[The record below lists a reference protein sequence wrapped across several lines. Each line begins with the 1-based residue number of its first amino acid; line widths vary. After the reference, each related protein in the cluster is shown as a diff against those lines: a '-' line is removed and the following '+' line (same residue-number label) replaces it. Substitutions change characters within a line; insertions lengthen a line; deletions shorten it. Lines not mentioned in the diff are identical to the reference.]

1 MNAPFL
7 GRTRLVPPGNVC
19 DFSPDTVS
27 RADLWLARQWCR
39 RRCPVASELAGLPL
53 QLSFTIGPPTILH
66 PPLCQLHFTIGGQPG
81 AISAPVDAVDAL
93 LRAIDAPSAATLGE
107 RSLLLILE
115 YAGASALDQL
125 DHALGVPIALTGASI
140 GGGFADGIL
149 CSGALGD
156 WPFEAGLTIP
166 EPHAARVALLA
177 GAFNPLPAADIPV
190 TVAFRVG
197 GTRLGVGWL
206 GSVRPGDVVILDHA
220 LLEGRIAAVFGE
232 HRLASC
238 RIDGNRAILLD
249 RPVRIGGDLHQNW
262 TAADTMTHEGT
273 DTRAKDADLD
283 EMQIKL
289 LFELGRLE
297 ISLGELRTLAPGYV
311 FDLGRD
317 PSHAVEIH
325 AGGRRIGHGEVVK
338 IGEALGVR
346 IVGLFNQE

>member
-7 GRTRLVPPGNVC
+7 DRIHRVPPGNVC

-27 RADLWLARQWCR
+27 RADLWQARQWCR
-39 RRCPVASELAGLPL
+39 RRCPVVSELAGLPL
-53 QLSFTIGPPTILH
+53 QLSFTFGTPAILH
-66 PPLCQLHFTIGGQPG
+66 RPLCQMQFTIGGQPG
-81 AISAPVDAVDAL
+81 AISAPVAMVDAM
-93 LRAIDAPSAATLGE
+93 LRAIEAPPAATLGA

-125 DHALGVPIALTGASI
+125 EHALGVPIAMTGASI
-140 GGGFADGIL
+140 GGGSANGIL

-156 WPFEAGLTIP
+156 WPFEAVLTVA
-166 EPHAARVALLA
+166 EPYAARLALLA
-177 GAFNPLPAADIPV
+177 GAFDPPPAADIPV
-190 TVAFRVG
+190 TAAFRVG
-197 GTRLGVGWL
+197 GTRLSVGWL
-206 GSVRPGDVVILDHA
+206 GSMRPGDVVIVDHA
-220 LLEGRIAAVFGE
+220 MPEGRIAAVFGE
-232 HRLASC
+232 HHLASC

-273 DTRAKDADLD
+273 DGRVKDVELD
-283 EMQIKL
+283 DMQIKL

-317 PSHAVEIH
+317 PCRAVEIN

>member
-7 GRTRLVPPGNVC
+7 DRTRRIPPGNVH
-19 DFSPDTVS
+19 DFSPETVS
-27 RADLWLARQWCR
+27 RADVWQARQWCR
-39 RRCPVASELAGLPL
+39 RRRPVASELAGLPL
-53 QLSFTIGPPTILH
+53 QLSFTIGPPTIPH
-66 PPLCQLHFTIGGQPG
+66 PPLCQLQFTIGGQAG
-81 AISAPVDAVDAL
+81 VISVPVAAVDAM
-93 LRAIDAPSAATLGE
+93 LRAIDAPVAATLAA

-115 YAGASALDQL
+115 YVGASALDQL
-125 DHALGVPIALTGASI
+125 EHAFGVPIVLTGASI
-140 GGGFADGIL
+140 GGGFANGIL

-156 WPFEAGLTIP
+156 CPLEAALAIP
-166 EPHAARVALLA
+166 EVHAARLALLA

-206 GSVRPGDVVILDHA
+206 GRMRPGDVVIVDYA
-220 LLEGRIAAVFGE
+220 MPDGRVAAVFGE
-232 HRLASC
+232 HHLASC
-238 RIDGNRAILLD
+238 RIDGNRATLLD

-273 DTRAKDADLD
+273 DARAKDAELD
-283 EMQIKL
+283 DMQIKL

-297 ISLGELRTLAPGYV
+297 ISLGELRSLAPGYV

-317 PSHAVEIH
+317 PSRAVEIY

-346 IVGLFNQE
+346 VVGLFNQE